1 MTDISK
7 VVNRYSWKKEKERR
21 RERKERKK
29 TEESQTPGGDEIVNT
44 MWKQLGLKTQS
55 LSSLSS
61 LRGS

>member
-21 RERKERKK
+21 ERKERKK
-29 TEESQTPGGDEIVNT
+29 TEESQTPSGDEMVNT